1 MNNNICFLILKSIG
15 KVKENAWKLGKIFLN
30 KYQFSFNQDS
40 KMIIF
45 YNKIKSENK
54 NETENAKVQ
63 KNNNKF
69 NMNYLWIIIICLICL
84 IAGIFIGNKII
95 TRNRKKRLNELQ
107 EEEYDYKA
115 DEIINNGN

>member
-1 MNNNICFLILKSIG
+1 MNNNIYFLILKSIG